1 MNDQL
6 INDLEILV
14 KYYKI
19 TKDHFRKMAYEK
31 AIKTIRNLDF
41 QIEDVKQIYN
51 MKGIGKSIL
60 TKIEEYLDTN
70 QIQKVEEVRP
80 LLHPNKTPQEIAIEE
95 FLHIWGV
102 GEVKAKSLWNL
113 GYRSMRDIRNSPHVL
128 NRQQLIG
135 LRYYEDLQKKIPRET
150 ITIIQV
156 IIRFILDKE
165 FGKNKYKLKVA
176 GSYRRGKLFSN
187 DIDILITSHF
197 FDLNQIITILQKW
210 KVITV
215 ILSLKTEKFMGIG
228 NCPNGKDPYFR
239 IDIEFL
245 PEKEF
250 SFGLL
255 YFTGSKDFNREI
267 RWYAKKNGY
276 LLNQHGIKNV
286 VTGEYINAK
295 TEEDIFD
302 ILDLQYVDP
311 KKRL

>member
-1 MNDQL
+1 
-6 INDLEILV
+6 
-14 KYYKI
+14 
-19 TKDHFRKMAYEK
+19 
-31 AIKTIRNLDF
+31 
-41 QIEDVKQIYN
+41 
-51 MKGIGKSIL
+51 
-60 TKIEEYLDTN
+60 
-70 QIQKVEEVRP
+70 
-80 LLHPNKTPQEIAIEE
+80 
-95 FLHIWGV
+95 
-102 GEVKAKSLWNL
+102 
-113 GYRSMRDIRNSPHVL
+113 
-128 NRQQLIG
+128 
-135 LRYYEDLQKKIPRET
+135 
-150 ITIIQV
+150 
-156 IIRFILDKE
+156 
-165 FGKNKYKLKVA
+165 
-176 GSYRRGKLFSN
+176 
-187 DIDILITSHF
+187 
-197 FDLNQIITILQKW
+197 
-210 KVITV
+210 
-215 ILSLKTEKFMGIG
+215 MGIG